1 MTTKQTNTV
10 IHISNKVKKNFLKMT
25 GALRNGTNQNWMNRN
40 DKVRPQKDIKGE
52 LTQEGTSNKKF

>member
-1 MTTKQTNTV
+1 
-10 IHISNKVKKNFLKMT
+10 MT

-52 LTQEGTSNKKF
+52 LTQERTSKKNSEMKTK